1 MMMMIEHIWNLTLA
15 RTTNVV
21 AVYVNYLRRKIN
33 HSHSQKLI
41 HTVRGLGYE
50 LRGPSCRCADPLLCR
65 HSQIGC
71 HQG

>member
-1 MMMMIEHIWNLTLA
+1 M
-15 RTTNVV
+15 V

-41 HTVRGLGYE
+41 HTVRVVGYE
-50 LRGPSCRCADPLLCR
+50 LRGRSYRCADPLLCR